1 MEEIVWNYPPAENY
15 FLELPQITVIQTTS
29 FMASAQYTVSMND
42 MLLSAEM
49 PLMQSASLGGESRP
63 GKATARVGMI
73 LET

>member
-1 MEEIVWNYPPAENY
+1 M
-15 FLELPQITVIQTTS
+15 TS

-49 PLMQSASLGGESRP
+49 PLVQTASLGGESRP
-63 GKATARVGMI
+63 GKATARAGMI